1 MITDHTFRSTRTGNH
16 NTPFGTCAWNGTCG
30 RPPEE
35 HAQEKESAVTVGSL
49 WLEGWPNT
57 PPGIRNEE
65 MTETNDRFDGP
76 RRLRL
81 SEQLDAV
88 AESLQSP
95 EIHLPELVAL
105 LNTLYTWRTS
115 PQAWRVVT
123 RWIHARGDL

>member
-1 MITDHTFRSTRTGNH
+1 
-16 NTPFGTCAWNGTCG
+16 
-30 RPPEE
+30 
-35 HAQEKESAVTVGSL
+35 
-49 WLEGWPNT
+49 
-57 PPGIRNEE
+57 